1 MCVFVVPATQTPA
14 RCWGNSDF
22 VNLMCV
28 VGKWGETG
36 LSPQG
41 RWGQVILDLQRDF
54 ALETMGISFT
64 NDVSQPMDIKR
75 TPSHMAWRVTANEI
89 KEFER
94 SQFLLIIL
102 IST

>member
-41 RWGQVILDLQRDF
+41 HWGQVILDLQRDF

-64 NDVSQPMDIKR
+64 NDVSQPMGHQEDTKSR
-75 TPSHMAWRVTANEI
+75 GLESDS
-89 KEFER
+89 K
-94 SQFLLIIL
+94 
-102 IST
+102 

>member
-41 RWGQVILDLQRDF
+41 RWGLKSLICNAILLWKQWEFPLPTTFHNPWTSRGHQVTWLG
-54 ALETMGISFT
+54 E
-64 NDVSQPMDIKR
+64 
-75 TPSHMAWRVTANEI
+75 
-89 KEFER
+89 
-94 SQFLLIIL
+94 
-102 IST
+102 